1 MLPNENNTMKSI
13 GYKNL
18 QNNQNMLTWQ
28 TD

>member
-1 MLPNENNTMKSI
+1 MLLNENNTMKSK

-18 QNNQNMLTWQ
+18 QNDQNMLTWQ